1 MLVQQ
6 ILGGT
11 VDWSQW
17 PVYVIAEL
25 LAGVAAALA
34 FGLISKTAADKAP
47 AKEAAK

>member
-17 PVYVIAEL
+17 PVYVISEL
-25 LAGVAAALA
+25 LAGIAAALA
-34 FGLISKTAADKAP
+34 FGLISKTPADKEP
-47 AKEAAK
+47 AK